1 MKDQED
7 RFKLDK
13 LLNLDNSALE
23 IEKLSLMMA
32 DVKKEIKEETKRIIN
47 ILGEKDGT
55 NMLFNVAKNVKEK
68 MLPNAFPAF
77 PERSEFEVFAS
88 LYPCNEVTGDFY
100 DFFLIDDNHLGVV
113 IGDVSHKGLEAL
125 SFMVACKTIISKLSM
140 LGIKEPGEIL
150 ELVND
155 IVFKNKS
162 NEMFL
167 KVWLGIL
174 DITSGV
180 LKASNASQEC
190 PFVYGTKEEYEL
202 LEDKHGPAIGTVA
215 NYKYETY
222 EVVLDPGDSI
232 FVYTDGITN
241 SINKNNE
248 LFGQE
253 RLLKTLNINPQY
265 SVVEMLN
272 FVKEKIDGFVE
283 DVPQLDDMAML
294 GLTYFGKEENELE
307 IDGDIDNIPAVTAF
321 VEKKLEALNCP
332 LKVQNQIAIAID
344 ELFSNIA
351 KYAYKNRKGKVTIKV
366 EELKEPHSVLIT
378 FIDDGPEY
386 NPLAKDDPDVTLSA
400 EEREIGGL
408 GIFLVKKTM
417 NEMIY
422 NRIDNKN
429 VLKIRKEF

>member
-1 MKDQED
+1 MKDQEE
-7 RFKLDK
+7 RIKIDK
-13 LLNLDNSALE
+13 FLKHE
-23 IEKLSLMMA
+23 ISSIFETEKLSLMMT
-32 DVKKEIKEETKRIIN
+32 DVKKGVEEHINNLIKSAGNKEDIMFDVSKKLNE
-47 ILGEKDGT
+47 
-55 NMLFNVAKNVKEK
+55 ML
-68 MLPNAFPAF
+68 LPNVFPAF

-88 LYPCNEVTGDFY
+88 LYPTKEVAGDFY

-113 IGDVSHKGLEAL
+113 IGDVSDKGLTAI
-125 SFMVACKTIISKLSM
+125 SFMVACKIIINKISTI
-140 LGIKEPGEIL
+140 GINDPSEIL
-150 ELVND
+150 HIVNN
-155 IVFKNKS
+155 IVYKNNS
-162 NEMFL
+162 GGMFL

-174 DITSGV
+174 DITTGK
-180 LKASNASQEC
+180 LKAANAGQEY
-190 PFVYGTKEEYEL
+190 PYVYGDKEDYEIL
-202 LEDKHGPAIGTVA
+202 KDKHGSAIGTLPDS
-215 NYKYETY
+215 KYETY

-232 FVYTDGITN
+232 FLYTDGVTN

-272 FVKEKIDGFVE
+272 FVKDKIDNFVE
-283 DVPQLDDMAML
+283 DVPQLDDITML
-294 GLTYFGKEENELE
+294 GLTYFGKKEDELE

-332 LKVQNQIAIAID
+332 FKIQNQIAIAID

-366 EELKEPHSVLIT
+366 EEIKDPHSVVIT

-400 EEREIGGL
+400 EDREIGGL

-417 NEMIY
+417 SEMIY
-422 NRIDNKN
+422 NRLHNKN
-429 VLKIRKEF
+429 ILKIRKEF